1 MATMELLKEG
11 ASRLGLILGPRHLV
25 AFETYYRELSL
36 WNQRFNLTAIS
47 GYEEV
52 QCKHLLDSLSCILA
66 FPQDE
71 RVQGIPDTVPLQRPA
86 QPLLVIDVGSGAGF
100 PGLPL
105 KIMLPDIR
113 MTLLEATA
121 KKITFLRHM
130 VEELGLQDVEI
141 IHGRAEELGQVAEHR
156 ERYDL
161 VVARAVATL
170 PVLLEYCL
178 PLCRVGG
185 RVVAQKGEDVREEVE
200 TAQNALSILGSA
212 LVDIKPV
219 VLPCLSLRHLVVVDK
234 ISRTPPE
241 YPRRPGIPSK
251 KPL

>member
-11 ASRLGLILGPRHLV
+11 ASRLGLILGPRQLA

-47 GYEEV
+47 GYEDV

-66 FPQDE
+66 FPQHE

-100 PGLPL
+100 PGLPI

-121 KKITFLRHM
+121 KKVMFLRHM
-130 VEELGLQDVEI
+130 IEELGLPDVQI
-141 IHGRAEELGQVAEHR
+141 IHGRAEDIGQVAEHR

-161 VVARAVATL
+161 VVARAVAAL

-185 RVVAQKGEDVREEVE
+185 RVVAQKGEDVREEVDE
-200 TAQNALSILGSA
+200 SQNALRILGNA
-212 LVDIKPV
+212 IVNIKPV
-219 VLPCLSLRHLVVVDK
+219 SLPCLSLRHLVVVDK
-234 ISRTPPE
+234 LSRTPPE
-241 YPRRPGIPSK
+241 YPRRAGLPSK
-251 KPL
+251 RPL

>member
-11 ASRLGLILGPRHLV
+11 AGCLGLILGPRQLA
-25 AFETYYRELSL
+25 AFETYYRELTL

-66 FPQDE
+66 FPQQG
-71 RVQGIPDTVPLQRPA
+71 RTQGIPDTVPLQRPA

-121 KKITFLRHM
+121 KKATFLRHM

-141 IHGRAEELGQVAEHR
+141 VHGRAEEVGQAAEHR

-185 RVVAQKGEDVREEVE
+185 RVVAQKGDDVREEVE
-200 TAQNALSILGSA
+200 IAQNALHVLGSA
-212 LVDIKPV
+212 LLEIKPV

-234 ISRTPPE
+234 MSRTPSE

-251 KPL
+251 RPL